1 MSQEI
6 TKMTHDFIIN
16 TEDVNEYKFRVL
28 TDGIDYSQYMK
39 NPIVLFM
46 HEREFA
52 KTDENKGSA
61 VIGRCVNLYKRGTD
75 LIASIEFDMDDPFA
89 AKIAGKVERGFIRM
103 ASMYAPVLGT
113 SSDAKDILPGQLLE
127 TVTACKLE
135 EISIVDVGGNDKAL
149 KLSKENTAVQL
160 KKVNQ
165 KSENKMSEFK
175 TIALALGKSAD
186 SSEVSVLEAVTEL
199 KLSLQKKETEV
210 TEWKDKYIALQKSE
224 ATTIVNKAVKLG
236 LIPEDLAE
244 GQISLFE
251 KDFDGQ
257 KVKLS
262 KLIEEKEET
271 DTKDGTNAAIQAV
284 VLAGGKKTPVN
295 TGDES
300 FDYLQKNDAVK
311 LSKMRTEEPQKYAQ
325 LAKAYSEG
333 VRWTPAQK

>member
-1 MSQEI
+1 
-6 TKMTHDFIIN
+6 MTHDFIIN

-28 TDGIDYSQYMK
+28 TDGIDYTQYMK

-46 HEREFA
+46 HEREFV

-75 LIASIEFDMDDPFA
+75 LIASIEFDMEDPFA

-113 SSDAKDILPGQLLE
+113 SSDSKHVLPGQLLE

-165 KSENKMSEFK
+165 KSENKMSELK
-175 TIALALGKSAD
+175 TIALALGKPAD
-186 SSEVSVLEAVTEL
+186 TSESELLNTVTEL
-199 KLSLQKKETEV
+199 KLAKTNAENKAS
-210 TEWKDKYIALQKSE
+210 EWEGKYIALQKSE
-224 ATTIVNKAVKLG
+224 AETIVGKAVKLG

-262 KLIEEKEET
+262 KLIEDKEAE
-271 DTKDGTNAAIQAV
+271 DVKNGKNAAIGAV
-284 VLAGGKKTPVN
+284 VLAGGKQTPVN
-295 TGDES
+295 TGEES
-300 FDYLQKNDAVK
+300 FDFLQKNDPVK
-311 LSKMRTEEPQKYAQ
+311 LSKMRAEEPQKYAQ
-325 LAKAYSEG
+325 LAKAYGEG
-333 VRWTPAQK
+333 VRWTQN

>member
-1 MSQEI
+1 
-6 TKMTHDFIIN
+6 MTHDFIIN

-28 TDGIDYSQYMK
+28 TDGIDYTQYMK

-61 VIGRCVNLYKRGTD
+61 VIGRCVKLYKRGTD

-103 ASMYAPVLGT
+103 ASMYAPVLST
-113 SSDAKDILPGQLLE
+113 SSDSKDVLPGQMLE
-127 TVTACKLE
+127 TVTGCKLE

-160 KKVNQ
+160 QKVNQ
-165 KSENKMSEFK
+165 KSENKMSELK
-175 TIALALGKSAD
+175 TIALALGKPAD
-186 SSEVSVLEAVTEL
+186 TGESELLNTVTEL
-199 KLSLQKKETEV
+199 KLAKTNAENKAS
-210 TEWKDKYIALQKSE
+210 EWEGKFVALQKSE
-224 ATTIVNKAVKLG
+224 ATTIVGKAVKLG

-262 KLIEEKEET
+262 KLIEEKEESDDKEERT
-271 DTKDGTNAAIQAV
+271 GVIEAV
-284 VLAGGKKTPVN
+284 ILSGGKKKPVL
-295 TGDES
+295 TGEES
-300 FDYLQKNDAVK
+300 FDYLQKNDPVK
-311 LSKMRTEEPQKYAQ
+311 LSKIRAEEPVKYAQ
-325 LAKAYSEG
+325 LSKDYGAG
-333 VRWTPAQK
+333 VRWSAPQK

>member
-1 MSQEI
+1 
-6 TKMTHDFIIN
+6 MTHDFIIN

-28 TDGIDYSQYMK
+28 TDGIDYTQYMK

-61 VIGRCVNLYKRGTD
+61 VIGRCVNLYKKGTD
-75 LIASIEFDMDDPFA
+75 LIATIEFDEADPFA

-103 ASMYAPVLGT
+103 ASMYAPVLEK
-113 SSDAKDILPGQLLE
+113 SSDSKHILPGQLLE
-127 TVTACKLE
+127 TVTRCKLE

-160 KKVNQ
+160 KKINQ
-165 KSENKMSEFK
+165 KSENKMSELK
-175 TIALALGKSAD
+175 TIALALGKPAD
-186 SSEVSVLEAVTEL
+186 TSESELLNTVTEL
-199 KLSLQKKETEV
+199 KLAKSNADTKAKEWE
-210 TEWKDKYIALQKSE
+210 DKYIALQKSE

-251 KDFDGQ
+251 KDFEGQ

-262 KLIEEKEET
+262 KLIEDKEAE
-271 DTKDGTNAAIQAV
+271 DVKNGKNAVIGAV
-284 VLAGGKKTPVN
+284 VLAGGKQTPVI
-295 TGDES
+295 GGEES
-300 FDYLQKNDAVK
+300 FDYLQKNDPVK
-311 LSKMRTEEPQKYAQ
+311 LAKIRTEEPQKYAQ
-325 LAKAYSEG
+325 LAKAYAEG

>member
-1 MSQEI
+1 
-6 TKMTHDFIIN
+6 MTHDFIIN

-28 TDGIDYSQYMK
+28 TDGIDYTQYMK

-61 VIGRCVNLYKRGTD
+61 VIGRCVNLYKKGTD
-75 LIASIEFDMDDPFA
+75 LIATIEFDEADPFA

-103 ASMYAPVLGT
+103 ASMYAPVLET
-113 SSDAKDILPGQLLE
+113 SSDSKHILPGQLLE
-127 TVTACKLE
+127 TVTRCKLE

-160 KKVNQ
+160 KKINQ
-165 KSENKMSEFK
+165 KSENKMSELK
-175 TIALALGKSAD
+175 TIALALGKPAD
-186 SSEVSVLEAVTEL
+186 TSESELLNTVTEL
-199 KLSLQKKETEV
+199 KLAKSNADTKAKEWE
-210 TEWKDKYIALQKSE
+210 DKYIALQKSE

-251 KDFDGQ
+251 KDFEGQ

-262 KLIEEKEET
+262 KLIEDKEAE
-271 DTKDGTNAAIQAV
+271 DVKNGKNAVIGAV
-284 VLAGGKKTPVN
+284 VLAGGKQTPVI
-295 TGDES
+295 GGEES
-300 FDYLQKNDAVK
+300 FDYLQKNDPVK
-311 LSKMRTEEPQKYAQ
+311 LAKIRTEEPQKYDQ
-325 LAKAYSEG
+325 LAKAYVEG